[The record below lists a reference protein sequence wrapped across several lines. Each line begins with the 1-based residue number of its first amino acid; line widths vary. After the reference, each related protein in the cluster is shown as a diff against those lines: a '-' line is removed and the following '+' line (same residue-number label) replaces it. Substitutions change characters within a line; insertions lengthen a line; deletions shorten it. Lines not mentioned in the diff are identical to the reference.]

1 MAAETATGAATGDGD
16 GGDGGG
22 GDKGGGVEGGEGR
35 GDKGGVAMGASEK
48 VGTWEAA
55 SRVLRLLSPPP
66 PLAAPHCGASPPGRL
81 LRHRVVGVPT
91 AGPHRRPHCPPP
103 LLHSTF
109 ALRLLTATN
118 HTNHR
123 LLPPP
128 SQPPSPPAHPINN
141 GINPCHHPLSPLT
154 KLPSPVDELTTPTS
168 CLRLH
173 PPTSHVSVF
182 IPSSSP
188 HVSVFIPPTF
198 IPPTSPSSSPLRF
211 TFACN
216 LQPSSSPPRLRLHPP
231 PTSPSSSPLRFTLH
245 AICSAITLHAI
256 YQTFLVQR

>member
-1 MAAETATGAATGDGD
+1 MAAAASMAAETATGAATGDGD

-91 AGPHRRPHCPPP
+91 AGPHR
-103 LLHSTF
+103 
-109 ALRLLTATN
+109 LLTA
-118 HTNHR
+118 TNHR

-128 SQPPSPPAHPINN
+128 SQPASPPAHPINN

-173 PPTSHVSVF
+173 PPTSHVSIF

>member
-1 MAAETATGAATGDGD
+1 
-16 GGDGGG
+16 
-22 GDKGGGVEGGEGR
+22 
-35 GDKGGVAMGASEK
+35 MGASEK

-81 LRHRVVGVPT
+81 LHHRVVGVPT

-109 ALRLLTATN
+109 ALRLLTA
-118 HTNHR
+118 TNHR

-188 HVSVFIPPTF
+188 HPPTSPSSSPPPSS
-198 IPPTSPSSSPLRF
+198 PPTSPSSSPLRF

-216 LQPSSSPPRLRLHPP
+216 LQPSSSPPRLRLHPRCDSLCMQFAAQLLCMQF
-231 PTSPSSSPLRFTLH
+231 TRLFWFRGSGDFFGSEVMVTRRLSTCPSRTN
-245 AICSAITLHAI
+245 
-256 YQTFLVQR
+256 VQFHERD

>member
-1 MAAETATGAATGDGD
+1 MAATGVAASVDGGGDGD
-16 GGDGGG
+16 GCGGGGDGSGGYGDGGG
-22 GDKGGGVEGGEGR
+22 GGDGDGVASMAAAESGGDGSIGDGGGV
-35 GDKGGVAMGASEK
+35 V
-48 VGTWEAA
+48 TAA
-55 SRVLRLLSPPP
+55 S
-66 PLAAPHCGASPPGRL
+66 A
-81 LRHRVVGVPT
+81 
-91 AGPHRRPHCPPP
+91 
-103 LLHSTF
+103 
-109 ALRLLTATN
+109 TAT
-118 HTNHR
+118 TVAGVGDGAEA
-123 LLPPP
+123 
-128 SQPPSPPAHPINN
+128 STGAVNN